1 MPALTSPAR
10 RQLIQS
16 ALALGIAGALPKAFA
31 IENDSV
37 REGRLIV
44 VFLRGALDGLF
55 AFAPVADPRLASL
68 RPGLS
73 REVLSNGIALDQSGF
88 AAHPS
93 CRALADMYA
102 ARELAF
108 APSFG
113 TTDRSRSH
121 FQAQDLFELGNG
133 QTQGRQG
140 FLARAGEA
148 SSKGNGG
155 QVRSIGFS
163 GNPPLALQGGDA
175 ELMPLSGSGLQVR
188 HDRALD
194 AIRAMHGQQASGK
207 AIDQALASQAELE
220 RVTGMDAQA
229 ARGAAGVNG
238 FPKAATTMARILH
251 DQPRLGLAFVDLGGF
266 DTHAEQEAALS
277 RSLPMLADGLL
288 ALREGLGAAEWRRT
302 QVLVC
307 SEFGRTVRENG
318 TRGTDHGHGGLAL
331 LLGGAI
337 AGGHQI
343 GDFPG
348 LAEARLNEGRDLPVT
363 VDWRSLLGRALK
375 ETQGFDMATLQR
387 VLPGMPG
394 LA

>member
-1 MPALTSPAR
+1 MPAPTSPSR
-10 RQLIQS
+10 RQLLHS
-16 ALALGIAGALPKAFA
+16 AMALSITGILPKAFA
-31 IENDSV
+31 VETNGV
-37 REGRLIV
+37 RDGRLVV

-73 REVLSNGIALDQSGF
+73 REVLSNGIALGQSGF

-93 CRALADMYA
+93 CRALAELYA

-108 APSFG
+108 APCFG

-148 SSKGNGG
+148 LSKGNGG

-163 GNPPLALQGGDA
+163 ANPPLALQGGEA

-207 AIDQALASQAELE
+207 AIDQALASQAELD
-220 RVTGMDAQA
+220 RVTGMDPKA

-238 FPKAATTMARILH
+238 FPKAAATMARLLQE
-251 DQPRLGLAFVDLGGF
+251 QPRLGLAFIDLGGF
-266 DTHAEQEAALS
+266 DTHAEQEGALS
-277 RSLPMLADGLL
+277 RSLPLLADGLL
-288 ALREGLGAAEWRRT
+288 ALREGLGPAEWRRT

-307 SEFGRTVRENG
+307 TEFGRTARENG

-331 LLGGAI
+331 LLGGGI
-337 AGGHQI
+337 AGGRQI

-348 LAEARLNEGRDLPVT
+348 LADARLNEGRDLPVS
-363 VDWRSLLGRALK
+363 VDWRSLLGKALK

-387 VLPGMPG
+387 VLPGIPG

>member
-1 MPALTSPAR
+1 MPSPASRSR
-10 RQLIQS
+10 RQLLQS
-16 ALALGIAGALPKAFA
+16 ALSLGIVGTLPKAFA
-31 IENDSV
+31 IENDTV
-37 REGRLIV
+37 RDGRLIV

-55 AFAPVADPRLASL
+55 AFAPVTDPRLASL

-73 REVLSNGIALDQSGF
+73 REALSSGIALGQSGF

-93 CRALADMYA
+93 CRALAELYA
-102 ARELAF
+102 SRELSF
-108 APSFG
+108 APCFG

-121 FQAQDLFELGNG
+121 FQAQDLFELGSG

-140 FLARAGEA
+140 FLARASEA
-148 SSKGNGG
+148 LSKGNSARG
-155 QVRSIGFS
+155 RSIGFS
-163 GNPPLALQGGDA
+163 ANPPLALQGGDA

-220 RVTGMDAQA
+220 RVTGMDAKA

-238 FPKAATTMARILH
+238 FPKAAATMARILYE
-251 DQPRLGLAFVDLGGF
+251 QPRLGLAFIDLGGF
-266 DTHAEQEAALS
+266 DTHAEEEAALS
-277 RSLPMLADGLL
+277 RSLPLLADGLL

-331 LLGGAI
+331 LLGGSI
-337 AGGHQI
+337 AGGRQI

-348 LAEARLNEGRDLPVT
+348 LAEARLNEGRDLPMT
-363 VDWRSLLGRALK
+363 VDWRSLIGRALK

-387 VLPGMPG
+387 VLPGIPG

>member
-16 ALALGIAGALPKAFA
+16 ALALGIAGALPKTFA

-37 REGRLIV
+37 RDGRLIV

-73 REVLSNGIALDQSGF
+73 REVLSNGIALGQSGF
-88 AAHPS
+88 SAHPS
-93 CRALADMYA
+93 CRALADLYVS
-102 ARELAF
+102 RELSF
-108 APSFG
+108 APCFG

-148 SSKGNGG
+148 SGTGPG
-155 QVRSIGFS
+155 RRVRSIGFS

-288 ALREGLGAAEWRRT
+288 ALRDGLGPAEWRRT

-307 SEFGRTVRENG
+307 TEFGRTVRENG

-331 LLGGAI
+331 LLGGSI
-337 AGGHQI
+337 AGGRQI

-394 LA
+394 LS

>member
-1 MPALTSPAR
+1 MDYPPLPSR
-10 RQLIQS
+10 RRLLQAAM
-16 ALALGIAGALPKAFA
+16 ALAAGATLPRAFA
-31 IENDSV
+31 VDSGTP
-37 REGRLIV
+37 RAGRLLI

-55 AFAPVADPRLASL
+55 VFSPVADPRLAAL

-73 REVLSNGIALDQSGF
+73 RETLANGIALGQSGF
-88 AAHPS
+88 AAHPA
-93 CRALADMYA
+93 CRPLAELYA
-102 ARELAF
+102 SKELAF
-108 APSFG
+108 APCFG

-133 QTQGRQG
+133 RTQGRQG

-148 SSKGNGG
+148 AGG
-155 QVRSIGFS
+155 RVRSIGFS
-163 GNPPLALQGGDA
+163 AGQPLALQGGDA

-188 HDRALD
+188 HDRSLD
-194 AIRAMHGQQASGK
+194 AIRAMHGRQASGK
-207 AIDQALASQAELE
+207 AIDQALASQAELD
-220 RVTGMDAQA
+220 RVSGMDPKA

-238 FPKAATTMARILH
+238 FPKAAATMARILKE
-251 DQPRLGLAFVDLGGF
+251 QPRLGLAFIDLGGF
-266 DTHAEQEAALS
+266 DTHAEEEAVLS
-277 RSLPMLADGLL
+277 RSLPLLAEGLL
-288 ALREGLGAAEWRRT
+288 ALRDGLGPAEWRRT

-337 AGGHQI
+337 AGGGQI

-348 LAEARLNEGRDLPVT
+348 LTDARLNEGRDLPVT
-363 VDWRSLLGRALK
+363 VDWRSLLGRVLK
-375 ETQGFDMATLQR
+375 ETQGFDTATLQK
-387 VLPGMPG
+387 VLPGIPG